1 MLLNKYELHYE
12 KKTYYVKTLKDISK
26 ITGINYNTI
35 VQTLKLGELKKY
47 TKINYDDKF
56 EIKLI
61 TDTSKKIDSLSEL
74 LCHLQK
80 YLK

>member
-1 MLLNKYELHYE
+1 MLLNKYEL
-12 KKTYYVKTLKDISK
+12 KFKNKTYYVKTLKDISK
-26 ITGINYNTI
+26 ITGINNNTI
-35 VQTLKLGELKKY
+35 VQTLKLGQLKKY

-61 TDTSKKIDSLSEL
+61 TDVSLKIDTINDL
-74 LCHLQK
+74 LNHVQK